1 MAWESSGH
9 HFLPN
14 VLAISQCTETNKGW
28 TLLQQGSLGP
38 AKAVTLRTPGSL
50 PHRAQPGG
58 KLKGQSGPSLVP
70 GLPSRCWD
78 PQSTMSHLASL
89 LLTLQGVCGHE

>member
-1 MAWESSGH
+1 MAWKSSGH

-14 VLAISQCTETNKGW
+14 VLANSQCTETSKGR
-28 TLLQQGSLGP
+28 TLPQQGGLGP
-38 AKAVTLRTPGSL
+38 AKAVALRTPGSL

-78 PQSTMSHLASL
+78 PQPTMSHLASL
-89 LLTLQGVCGHE
+89 LLNLQGVRGHE